1 MRKKYI
7 ALGLQLINQCIN
19 VTCKGQQICFLKWAI
34 PTYFDPFGIS
44 NQMLISLETIHISD
58 GMIKKVKIV
67 STYSHEWYW
76 RWYKILFKYF
86 TMIFHVFS
94 PNDCSSISHA
104 SPSLYH
110 EFYTLQYFLPP
121 FVPVVRI
128 DSKWTNINSTNE
140 RSECIRYYT
149 NDVESVTKQWRC
161 SWRRCPLNLLLLVV
175 LSVLRIGIVIVVLLN
190 KATH

>member
-1 MRKKYI
+1 M
-7 ALGLQLINQCIN
+7 NQCIN
-19 VTCKGQQICFLKWAI
+19 VTCEGQQICFLKWAI

-58 GMIKKVKIV
+58 GMIKKVKIL
-67 STYSHEWYW
+67 
-76 RWYKILFKYF
+76 RYF
-86 TMIFHVFS
+86 MYFHQMIVHRYRMHR
-94 PNDCSSISHA
+94 PL
-104 SPSLYH
+104 PSLYH